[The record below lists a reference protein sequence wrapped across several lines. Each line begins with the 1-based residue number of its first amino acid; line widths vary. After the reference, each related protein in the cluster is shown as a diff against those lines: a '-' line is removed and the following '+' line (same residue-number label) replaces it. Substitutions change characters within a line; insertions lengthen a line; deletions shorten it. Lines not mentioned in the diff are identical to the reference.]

1 MIKFIDMTGKT
12 EDEAIRRA
20 LEQLGLER
28 DDVSVEILERAKSG
42 FLGIGGSPATV
53 RVSYD
58 DGQPE
63 PKPEPVKPEPKS
75 AAPKA
80 EKKPVYCAEVLQKE
94 VRAREKQEREAKRGE
109 RRAEPKVEKAPREPV
124 VLGEEVRDGKSEQI
138 RTFLSGLLEHMDAK
152 AEVKVYEVEKNRYKV
167 ILEGEK
173 LGALIEQYGGFI
185 ESSSVRGVNI
195 YNRGSYGRRSADYT
209 VRIPSK
215 NFSTL
220 MNELP
225 GIGNVPYTH
234 TYTEN
239 ITAQYYDAQAR
250 LTAYETQE
258 QSLLAMLE
266 KAETVE
272 DIINIEDKLTDVR
285 YNIDSVKSRLTNW
298 DRQVSYSTVNLS
310 VEEVVEYSPEAKI
323 SYGERLWLSLKN
335 GLQSVGDFFSDF
347 LVWLVGALPALVIL
361 AVLIIV
367 LLPLLR
373 KWSRRSRE
381 KRAARKAAKA
391 EKSGEN

>member
-109 RRAEPKVEKAPREPV
+109 RRAEPKAEKAPREPA
-124 VLGEEVRDGKSEQI
+124 VLGEEVRDEKSEQI

-173 LGALIEQYGGFI
+173 LGALIGR
-185 ESSSVRGVNI
+185 RGETLDAIQQLTNYSI
-195 YNRGSYGRRSADYT
+195 NRGGE
-209 VRIPSK
+209 SK
-215 NFSTL
+215 RARVQ
-220 MNELP
+220 
-225 GIGNVPYTH
+225 IDA
-234 TYTEN
+234 EN
-239 ITAQYYDAQAR
+239 Y
-250 LTAYETQE
+250 
-258 QSLLAMLE
+258 
-266 KAETVE
+266 
-272 DIINIEDKLTDVR
+272 
-285 YNIDSVKSRLTNW
+285 
-298 DRQVSYSTVNLS
+298 
-310 VEEVVEYSPEAKI
+310 
-323 SYGERLWLSLKN
+323 
-335 GLQSVGDFFSDF
+335 
-347 LVWLVGALPALVIL
+347 
-361 AVLIIV
+361 
-367 LLPLLR
+367 
-373 KWSRRSRE
+373 RE
-381 KRAARKAAKA
+381 KREESLERLAQKVAGKVVKYRRNVTLEPMNAYERHVIHTALQEVPGVTTYSTGVDPNRRVIVA
-391 EKSGEN
+391 YDREKK

>member
-63 PKPEPVKPEPKS
+63 PVKPEPKS

-109 RRAEPKVEKAPREPV
+109 RRAEPKAEKAPREPA

-173 LGALIEQYGGFI
+173 LGALI
-185 ESSSVRGVNI
+185 
-195 YNRGSYGRRSADYT
+195 GRRGETLDAIQYLTSYAINRDNETRVRVSVDAGDYRLKREEALQHLAAKMAGKAVKYHRNFT
-209 VRIPSK
+209 LEPMNAYERHVIHAALQDYPEVTT
-215 NFSTL
+215 FSTGS
-220 MNELP
+220 EP
-225 GIGNVPYTH
+225 HRRIVV
-234 TYTEN
+234 
-239 ITAQYYDAQAR
+239 
-250 LTAYETQE
+250 AY
-258 QSLLAMLE
+258 AKE
-266 KAETVE
+266 K
-272 DIINIEDKLTDVR
+272 
-285 YNIDSVKSRLTNW
+285 
-298 DRQVSYSTVNLS
+298 
-310 VEEVVEYSPEAKI
+310 
-323 SYGERLWLSLKN
+323 
-335 GLQSVGDFFSDF
+335 
-347 LVWLVGALPALVIL
+347 
-361 AVLIIV
+361 
-367 LLPLLR
+367 
-373 KWSRRSRE
+373 
-381 KRAARKAAKA
+381 
-391 EKSGEN
+391 